1 MPADIPGLV
10 EYVARALAD
19 DPDSV
24 EVSEADRGRNK
35 VVLLKVGAGDMG
47 RVIGREGRVAN
58 ALRALLFA
66 VPGEDRWRLEIQD

>member
-24 EVSEADRGRNK
+24 EVSEAQRGRNK
-35 VVLLKVGAGDMG
+35 VVVLKVGEADMG

-58 ALRALLFA
+58 AIR
-66 VPGEDRWRLEIQD
+66 